1 MGSYTE
7 VRYSKIPHK
16 RTVVGGGFRLIL
28 FLYIGHFL
36 QNQPENVLQV
46 VLKLFL

>member
-16 RTVVGGGFRLIL
+16 RTVVGGG
-28 FLYIGHFL
+28 GGGGGSG
-36 QNQPENVLQV
+36 
-46 VLKLFL
+46 

>member
-16 RTVVGGGFRLIL
+16 RTGVWGVQADFVLIHWA
-28 FLYIGHFL
+28 FSA
-36 QNQPENVLQV
+36 
-46 VLKLFL
+46 KSA